1 MLSTDTYTRAQGQD
15 EFYFGLPYDKMDIAL
30 WSHNHGVPVEQVAA
44 QLSLSLEAASHV
56 YKDIE
61 SKRQST
67 AYLHSTAL
75 MVEPVP
81 QILRLDKLVHAP

>member
-1 MLSTDTYTRAQGQD
+1 
-15 EFYFGLPYDKMDIAL
+15 MDIAL
-30 WSHNHGVPVEQVAA
+30 WSHNHGVPVGQLAV
-44 QLSLSLEAASHV
+44 QLSLSLEAASRV

-75 MVEPVP
+75 MLEPVP
-81 QILRLDKLVHAP
+81 QIVRLDNLIYAP